1 MGGRNAASVI
11 HHSPVTHPA
20 ELLGTPATPVLD
32 GFSTAVYGLVL
43 PETRAMVARLWA
55 ERPNELYE
63 TPYED
68 RQDLAHVVF
77 LDAWQS
83 WVGSDVHGL
92 RELAHR
98 YVTNGSSEA
107 IRESV
112 WGLAHDAAASGQAP
126 AIHVFAGE
134 YEGYAAY
141 ARAAGIPVVAH
152 DRDASTD
159 VHYAPQTL
167 HRWYVSQPS
176 AIDGNACAD
185 FPDFLEATRR
195 AGVEVA
201 VDLAYVGATP
211 QLPRIDL
218 ASPNVRFVFF
228 SLSKIFGVFYH
239 RVGGVLSRSPMLGL
253 EGNKWFKNIF
263 SLYLGTSLIRETAG
277 PTVLPAR
284 YEPVQA
290 EACRL
295 LCARHGIPLRA
306 SDVILLAST
315 PAGPY
320 PAAFRRGDGY
330 RWCLTPTMDRLLR
343 ANDTESTLHA

>member
-1 MGGRNAASVI
+1 
-11 HHSPVTHPA
+11 VTHPA
-20 ELLGTPATPVLD
+20 ELLGPPATPVLD
-32 GFSTAVYGLVL
+32 GFSSAVYGLVL
-43 PETRAMVARLWA
+43 PETRAMVGRLWA

-63 TPYED
+63 APYED
-68 RQDLAHVVF
+68 RQDHAHVVF

-83 WVGSDVHGL
+83 WVASAVHGL
-92 RELAHR
+92 RELSYR

-112 WGLAHDAAASGQAP
+112 WNLVHDAAAGGRAA

-141 ARAAGIPVVAH
+141 ARAAGIPVFAH
-152 DRDASTD
+152 DRDAWAD
-159 VHYAPQTL
+159 VPYAPHTL

-176 AIDGNACAD
+176 AIDGNAWRE
-185 FPDFLEATRR
+185 FPAFLEATGRD
-195 AGVEVA
+195 GVEVA

-218 ASPNVRFVFF
+218 ASPNVRYVFF

-239 RVGGVLSRSPMLGL
+239 RTGGVLSRQPMLGL

-263 SLYLGTSLIRETAG
+263 SLYLGTSLVRETAG
-277 PTVLPAR
+277 PTELPTR
-284 YEPVQA
+284 YQPVQA

-295 LCARHGIPLRA
+295 LAARHDIPLRA

-315 PAGPY
+315 AAGPY
-320 PAAFRRGDGY
+320 PPAFRRGNGY
-330 RWCLTPTMDRLLR
+330 RWCLTPTMDRLLG
-343 ANDTESTLHA
+343 AADTEPIPHA